1 MSMDKYMLVTQKE
14 MEGNKRP
21 VLSNQKDTNILFGVS
36 PNYII
41 EDSQE
46 NYTTIESVPVE
57 LTQMESERVY
67 DDV

>member
-21 VLSNQKDTNILFGVS
+21 VLLNQKDTIIFKTDF